1 MRLRFR
7 WKLGALFILLL
18 FLFILIQAYLLYSL
32 KKSFLFSSL
41 VGVLITLPLVYLILK
56 SVTQP
61 IQAVTDL
68 ANRVA
73 SGNLDQGI
81 PAESDDELGRLSKA
95 INEMSL
101 QLQNKIEEISRE
113 KDYLQTLL
121 RGIMEGVL
129 VVDARGR
136 ILMVNNALRQLL
148 SLPPHVEDR
157 TPLEIIRNA
166 ELERTLRQVLQDGES
181 TTLELTLPSPEGKT
195 FQVNVVCISP
205 TPEGM
210 VKEDEG
216 RRGVIAVFHDITRL
230 KELEK
235 IRRDFVANV
244 SHELRTPLTTIKGY
258 AETLL
263 EGALKEEVA
272 SQFVQVIKRH
282 SDRLEKIV
290 EDLLILSKIESK
302 EFHLK
307 IESLSVSDLI
317 ADVLDFLR
325 ELLNKKKISVSAA
338 GISPT
343 LLVYG
348 DRQYLEQVFINILD
362 NAIKYGREGGTIT
375 ILATERNQREVEI
388 SVKDDGIGIPK
399 EDLLRVFER
408 FYRVD
413 KGRSHELGGTGLGLS
428 IVKHIVQAH
437 GGKVWA
443 ESQLEEGSTFYFTL
457 PLHPSPLKGEG
468 GLPAGRQGV
477 RGS

>member
-1 MRLRFR
+1 
-7 WKLGALFILLL
+7 LFFIFLVLFLLL
-18 FLFILIQAYLLYSL
+18 VQSYLIYSF

-41 VGVLITLPLVYLILK
+41 LSLLIVLPLAYLILK
-56 SVTQP
+56 FMTQP
-61 IQAVTDL
+61 IQALTDL

-73 SGNLDQGI
+73 SGRLDQGVA
-81 PAESDDELGRLSKA
+81 AESDDELGRLSKA

-166 ELERTLRQVLQDGES
+166 ELERTLRQVLQDGEN

-195 FQVNVVCISP
+195 FEVNVVGISP
-205 TPEGM
+205 SPAGM
-210 VKEDEG
+210 LKEDEG

-290 EDLLILSKIESK
+290 EDLLILSRIESK
-302 EFHLK
+302 EFQLRM
-307 IESLSVSDLI
+307 ESLPVSDLI
-317 ADVLDFLR
+317 GDVLDFIK
-325 ELLNKKKISVSAA
+325 EPLNKRKITVSVAELP
-338 GISPT
+338 PT

-348 DRQYLEQVFINILD
+348 DRQYLEQVLINILD
-362 NAIKYGREGGTIT
+362 NAIKYGHEGGRI
-375 ILATERNQREVEI
+375 IISATQRDQREVEI

-437 GGKVWA
+437 GGRVWV
-443 ESQLEEGSTFYFTL
+443 ESQLGTGSTFYFTL
-457 PLHPSPLKGEG
+457 PKQTEINS
-468 GLPAGRQGV
+468 A
-477 RGS
+477 SS

>member
-1 MRLRFR
+1 MRLPFR

-41 VGVLITLPLVYLILK
+41 VGLLITLPLAYLILK
-56 SVTQP
+56 SVTRP
-61 IQAVTDL
+61 IQAVSDL

-73 SGNLDQGI
+73 SGSLDQGI
-81 PAESDDELGRLSKA
+81 SAQSDDELGRLSRA

-101 QLQNKIEEISRE
+101 QLRNKIEEISRD

-121 RGIMEGVL
+121 SGIMEGVL

-136 ILMVNNALRQLL
+136 ILMVNHALRQLL
-148 SLPPHVEDR
+148 SLPSHVEDR

-166 ELERTLRQVLQDGES
+166 ELEGALRQVLQDGGNA
-181 TTLELTLPSPEGKT
+181 TLELTLPSPEGKT

-205 TPEGM
+205 SPEGR
-210 VKEDEG
+210 VKEEEG
-216 RRGVIAVFHDITRL
+216 RRGIIAVFHDITRL

-290 EDLLILSKIESK
+290 EDLLTLSKIESK
-302 EFHLK
+302 EFQLK
-307 IESLSVSDLI
+307 MESLSVSDLI
-317 ADVLDFLR
+317 GDVLDFLR
-325 ELLNKKKISVSAA
+325 ELLNKKKISVSV
-338 GISPT
+338 GEIPPT

-375 ILATERNQREVEI
+375 VSATERNQREVEI

-437 GGKVWA
+437 GGNVWA
-443 ESQLEEGSTFYFTL
+443 ESRLGEGSTFYFTL
-457 PLHPSPLKGEG
+457 PTYRK
-468 GLPAGRQGV
+468 
-477 RGS
+477 

>member
-7 WKLGALFILLL
+7 RKLGLSFILLIL
-18 FLFILIQAYLLYSL
+18 FFLLAQSYLIYSF
-32 KKSFLFSSL
+32 KKSFLLSSL
-41 VGVLITLPLVYLILK
+41 LSFMILLPLGYLILRYL
-56 SVTQP
+56 TEP

-73 SGNLDQGI
+73 SGRLDQGV

-113 KDYLQTLL
+113 KEYLQTLL
-121 RGIMEGVL
+121 GGIMEGVL

-166 ELERTLRQVLQDGES
+166 ELERTLRQVLQDGEN
-181 TTLELTLPSPEGKT
+181 TTLELTLPSQEGKT
-195 FQVNVVCISP
+195 FEVNVVGISP
-205 TPEGM
+205 SPEGV

-302 EFHLK
+302 EFQ
-307 IESLSVSDLI
+307 
-317 ADVLDFLR
+317 LR
-325 ELLNKKKISVSAA
+325 M
-338 GISPT
+338 
-343 LLVYG
+343 
-348 DRQYLEQVFINILD
+348 
-362 NAIKYGREGGTIT
+362 
-375 ILATERNQREVEI
+375 
-388 SVKDDGIGIPK
+388 
-399 EDLLRVFER
+399 
-408 FYRVD
+408 
-413 KGRSHELGGTGLGLS
+413 
-428 IVKHIVQAH
+428 
-437 GGKVWA
+437 
-443 ESQLEEGSTFYFTL
+443 
-457 PLHPSPLKGEG
+457 
-468 GLPAGRQGV
+468 
-477 RGS
+477 